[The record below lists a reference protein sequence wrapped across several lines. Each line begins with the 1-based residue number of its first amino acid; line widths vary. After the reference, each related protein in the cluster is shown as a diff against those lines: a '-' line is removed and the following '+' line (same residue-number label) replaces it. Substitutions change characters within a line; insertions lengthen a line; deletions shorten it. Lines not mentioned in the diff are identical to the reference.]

1 MDRSQPF
8 GLVNAPATYQRLM
21 TLILGNLQWQ
31 CVCVY
36 VDDCLVYS
44 PSWEQH
50 LRDLAAVLDRFQQA
64 GVSLKLSKC
73 RFAQRQVKYLG
84 IMLSGDGQSTDPA
97 AIKKVIDTPAPSNH
111 SELRSFM
118 GLVNYYRQFLLHF
131 VEVAEPLLELQRYE
145 PSSPTISVIKGSKK
159 KAIRNCNYRPKP
171 WSWTSAHQQAF
182 DALKRLLTKAPVLV
196 YPDYSGKYPFILE
209 TDASGVGL
217 GAVLSQRYPDGDH
230 PIGYFSC
237 TLKDKERG
245 WSATEREAYAVLKA
259 TRNFRHILYGSP
271 FTVVTDHAS
280 LRYLLDMKDPF
291 GRIGRWIMELQQYQL
306 SVEHRSGKSHNNA
319 DSLSRPP
326 IVQPDAVDASSDP
339 GDVEDENINLRD
351 LLANVDIIR
360 DADPTESHSTTTTIN
375 STSITSSGLSPTNS
389 RPSPPSSSPIT
400 TSSASSVEMPTND
413 QIQEMQ
419 RQDPVLMGYIT
430 YLQDRSFKNV
440 PADIQPLLLDLS
452 NYSLIDGTLYHT
464 WHISTTT
471 SPDQPTSRIRLVVP
485 EPMRKAILTAH
496 HENILAGHRGF
507 HGTYYRLRRNYFWPG
522 MRADVHAWVASC
534 LACARRKSDRRG
546 ATTGLKGIPG
556 GDRPFSAISM
566 DFMGPLPVTPRG
578 NKYILVVN
586 DYATRFVCAF
596 GLPNADAS
604 TVAETLVERIFLEYG
619 PADKILSDRGSHF
632 NNALIEAILQLFMVR
647 QVFSSGYRPQTAGIT
662 ERMNQTLLDIL
673 AMYVDRRQRDWDK
686 LLPYVLFAYRTLY
699 NPVVKHVPFY
709 LLFGY
714 EPILPHELPLLL
726 PHLNQS
732 DADRQWNVV
741 AQRLNVARKLA
752 REAVQRVHAATQER
766 ADANRRDPPAYKY
779 GDLVMA
785 LQPVVAPGGTLKL
798 APEVYQGPY
807 KVERY
812 QPGFRTLKLTHTVT
826 GAPRLAHI
834 DNVKPY
840 RPSPLRD
847 AIPPAPEPQPSEA
860 DQRKAI
866 EMLERACTMA
876 KHIVGQGRARATV
889 SHILGSTGLTPLPPE
904 IHAAMDVRPRPSSAR
919 RPSILKKHTASKSST
934 SKKQSRHQATFAHRP
949 SQSRSSPPPS
959 SHQRVVQHSSAPWKP
974 SRNNLSS
981 WFDQLSQQQDPSA
994 PTTRYG
1000 RPIRHRL

>member
-1 MDRSQPF
+1 
-8 GLVNAPATYQRLM
+8 
-21 TLILGNLQWQ
+21 
-31 CVCVY
+31 
-36 VDDCLVYS
+36 
-44 PSWEQH
+44 
-50 LRDLAAVLDRFQQA
+50 
-64 GVSLKLSKC
+64 
-73 RFAQRQVKYLG
+73 
-84 IMLSGDGQSTDPA
+84 
-97 AIKKVIDTPAPSNH
+97 
-111 SELRSFM
+111 
-118 GLVNYYRQFLLHF
+118 
-131 VEVAEPLLELQRYE
+131 
-145 PSSPTISVIKGSKK
+145 
-159 KAIRNCNYRPKP
+159 
-171 WSWTSAHQQAF
+171 
-182 DALKRLLTKAPVLV
+182 
-196 YPDYSGKYPFILE
+196 
-209 TDASGVGL
+209 
-217 GAVLSQRYPDGDH
+217 
-230 PIGYFSC
+230 
-237 TLKDKERG
+237 
-245 WSATEREAYAVLKA
+245 
-259 TRNFRHILYGSP
+259 
-271 FTVVTDHAS
+271 
-280 LRYLLDMKDPF
+280 
-291 GRIGRWIMELQQYQL
+291 
-306 SVEHRSGKSHNNA
+306 
-319 DSLSRPP
+319 
-326 IVQPDAVDASSDP
+326 
-339 GDVEDENINLRD
+339 
-351 LLANVDIIR
+351 
-360 DADPTESHSTTTTIN
+360 
-375 STSITSSGLSPTNS
+375 
-389 RPSPPSSSPIT
+389 
-400 TSSASSVEMPTND
+400 
-413 QIQEMQ
+413 
-419 RQDPVLMGYIT
+419 
-430 YLQDRSFKNV
+430 
-440 PADIQPLLLDLS
+440 
-452 NYSLIDGTLYHT
+452 
-464 WHISTTT
+464 
-471 SPDQPTSRIRLVVP
+471 
-485 EPMRKAILTAH
+485 
-496 HENILAGHRGF
+496 
-507 HGTYYRLRRNYFWPG
+507 
-522 MRADVHAWVASC
+522 
-534 LACARRKSDRRG
+534 
-546 ATTGLKGIPG
+546 
-556 GDRPFSAISM
+556 
-566 DFMGPLPVTPRG
+566 
-578 NKYILVVN
+578 
-586 DYATRFVCAF
+586 
-596 GLPNADAS
+596 
-604 TVAETLVERIFLEYG
+604 
-619 PADKILSDRGSHF
+619 
-632 NNALIEAILQLFMVR
+632 
-647 QVFSSGYRPQTAGIT
+647 
-662 ERMNQTLLDIL
+662 MNQTLLDIL

-714 EPILPHELPLLL
+714 EPILPHELPLLP

-785 LQPVVAPGGTLKL
+785 LQPVVAPGCTLKL

-826 GAPRLAHI
+826 GAPRLAYI

-840 RPSPLRD
+840 QPSPLRD